1 MPHLSALR
9 NSVLCGFAVVAV
21 AGCGA
26 AHLTSAA
33 APPATA
39 PASATAA
46 PTVAP
51 VVTPDTSGIN
61 QQVTSIDNQLSTI
74 DGQLNAAN
82 AGLSTTEG
90 NPAQ

>member
-26 AHLTSAA
+26 ARLTR
-33 APPATA
+33 PRLRLPTA

-46 PTVAP
+46 PTSAP
-51 VVTPDTSGIN
+51 VATPDTSGIN

-82 AGLSTTEG
+82 AGLSTS
-90 NPAQ
+90 